1 VTTAGGGAVE
11 AVSCVLIVDD
21 GWLHPASNAVATINA
36 EPATRR
42 NRGIAWVIFRLRG

>member
-1 VTTAGGGAVE
+1 VTIGGGGAVD
-11 AVSCVLIVDD
+11 AVSCVLVVDD